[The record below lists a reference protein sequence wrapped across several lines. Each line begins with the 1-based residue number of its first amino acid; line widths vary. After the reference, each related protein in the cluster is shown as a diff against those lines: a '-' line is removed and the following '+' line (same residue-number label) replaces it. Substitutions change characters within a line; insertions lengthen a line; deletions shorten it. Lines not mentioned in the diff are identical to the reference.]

1 MENTSV
7 PKSKRVVLSVE
18 EKLSFIRKFEKGIST
33 SSLAHEYGV
42 SLQTVRN
49 ILKQKNQLQTFVQ
62 DCDSLAGPS
71 KRKKTMKMSSYKHL
85 DTAVLTWFK
94 EKRSEGVPISGTI

>member
-1 MENTSV
+1 MKNTSV

-71 KRKKTMKMSSYKHL
+71 KRKTMKMSSYKHL